1 MPDDIFNSMAT
12 KEFYLLAILIT
23 QSFFR
28 KHQTRYNSHGHAND
42 VGKNSLNIASLS
54 WSWSRSSLS
63 SIFQDLYYMLW
74 FSSSLSSIIKTFAK
88 SCGAHPN
95 HHCLPTFTTCTICC
109 GAVACE
115 VVGELKLG
123 QFYPSVHVQRHL
135 VRLINDQWSVSWW
148 RWCWSWG

>member
-1 MPDDIFNSMAT
+1 MPMMWAKIV
-12 KEFYLLAILIT
+12 LIL
-23 QSFFR
+23 
-28 KHQTRYNSHGHAND
+28 HHYHGHD
-42 VGKNSLNIASLS
+42 
-54 WSWSRSSLS
+54 
-63 SIFQDLYYMLW
+63 QDHRCLPYFKICTMYMLW

-135 VRLINDQWSVSWW
+135 VRLISELMTVMLIMRIIMLMIIMFMKSVPEASKNGSW
-148 RWCWSWG
+148 R